1 MKDNI
6 KMYIVWGLSFYF
18 IAGIVFFIV
27 SGLFNIKYTTVF
39 NVIFSIIIFSVLM
52 VWIYD
57 AKKDELVPWIMA
69 ASGFAGIIILGLIAK
84 FIVGAMTENGSYLDG
99 LSEIVYL
106 YQCDGEMGFFKKLL
120 YGVLLGGTVNYKP
133 NLLSVALSIGLYYA
147 KNFIASKKSSE

>member
-6 KMYIVWGLSFYF
+6 KMYIVWGLGFYF

-27 SGLFNIKYTTVF
+27 SGLLNIKYTTVF
-39 NVIFSIIIFSVLM
+39 NDIFSIIIFSVLM

-120 YGVLLGGTVNYKP
+120 YGVLLGGTVNYRL
-133 NLLSVALSIGLYYA
+133 NLLSVALSIAFYYA
-147 KNFIASKKSSE
+147 KIFITNKKSSE